1 MGGRTRAAWTI
12 VLALPLLGCAGCEA
26 VDFTQRRDL
35 ADPVMSLQEDPLEA
49 RFRSKAAAARE
60 GGIGVGTLGAG
71 GCGCY

>member
-1 MGGRTRAAWTI
+1 M
-12 VLALPLLGCAGCEA
+12 
-26 VDFTQRRDL
+26 DFTQRRDL
-35 ADPVMSLQEDPLEA
+35 VDPVMSLQEDPLEA

>member
-1 MGGRTRAAWTI
+1 MGRRARAAWTI
-12 VLALPLLGCAGCEA
+12 VLTLPLLGCEA

-35 ADPVMSLQEDPLEA
+35 VDPVMSLQEDPLEA